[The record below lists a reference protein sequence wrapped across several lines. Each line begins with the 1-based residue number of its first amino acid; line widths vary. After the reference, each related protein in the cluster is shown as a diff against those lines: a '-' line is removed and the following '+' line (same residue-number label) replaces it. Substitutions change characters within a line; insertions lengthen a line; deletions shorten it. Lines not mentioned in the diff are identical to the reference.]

1 MLNVWHPVAEKEIFT
16 VHVRP
21 DISANIANT
30 VSTYMFMLFLHI
42 FNLSSLFSYIS
53 KYHYKFIFQRV
64 LVQTT
69 PVKMELL
76 AFGIIG
82 RNTATGAIV
91 LKATS
96 ETSVKAVS
104 KYNETFF
111 DMYMNH

>member
-1 MLNVWHPVAEKEIFT
+1 MLNVWHPLAEKEIFT
-16 VHVRP
+16 AHVRP

-30 VSTYMFMLFLHI
+30 VSIMFMLLLHI
-42 FNLSSLFSYIS
+42 FNLSILFSYIS
-53 KYHYKFIFQRV
+53 KYHYKFIFQRALV
-64 LVQTT
+64 LTT

-82 RNTATGAIV
+82 RNTVTGAIV